1 MNEFERKLKDM
12 AHAESGTL
20 PQWAHNC
27 VEDALASLP
36 VRRKKHSGLLRII
49 GTAVAAMLVIFAA
62 LPNLSAQAAEQLQS
76 LPLLGPFFQV
86 VTFRTYVREDP
97 YHPAQVEIPKVEL
110 SRDED
115 EALRPAVEQ
124 VNEDIQS
131 MTDRLIAQFE
141 QDAEDIGSGGHTN
154 LSVRSEVVTN
164 TGEWF
169 TLRLEVHQGGGSGIT
184 YYRYYHINKKSGETV
199 RLSELFASQEYVEAI
214 SGEIISQMRADST
227 QNYWVDGDNDALNFR
242 AIDPDQN
249 FYFAEN
255 GDIVIAFD
263 KYEVAPGSAG
273 CPTFQIPRSVY
284 AEYLK

>member
-1 MNEFERKLKDM
+1 MNEFDQKLKDM
-12 AHAESGTL
+12 AHEESGTL

-27 VEDALASLP
+27 VEDALTSLP
-36 VRRKKHSGLLRII
+36 VRRKRHIGLLPML
-49 GTAVAAMLVIFAA
+49 GTVAAAMLVIFAA

-76 LPLLGPFFQV
+76 LPVLGPLFQV

-97 YHPAQVEIPKVEL
+97 YHPAQVEVPKVEL
-110 SRDED
+110 PWDED
-115 EALRPAVEQ
+115 DALRTAVEQ
-124 VNEDIQS
+124 VNEDIRS

-141 QDAEDIGSGGHTN
+141 QDADDIGGEGHTN

-164 TGEWF
+164 NDEWF

-184 YYRYYHINKKSGETV
+184 YYRYYHINKKSGETL
-199 RLSELFASQEYVEAI
+199 RLSELFASRDYVEAI
-214 SGEIISQMRADST
+214 SGEIISQMRADGEKH
-227 QNYWVDGDNDALNFR
+227 YWVDGDNDAMNFLS
-242 AIDPDQN
+242 IDPDQN